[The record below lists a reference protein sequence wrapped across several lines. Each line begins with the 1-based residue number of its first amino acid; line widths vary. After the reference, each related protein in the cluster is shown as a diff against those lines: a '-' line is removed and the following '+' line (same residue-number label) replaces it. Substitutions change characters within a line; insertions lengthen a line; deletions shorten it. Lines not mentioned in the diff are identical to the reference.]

1 LLDINGPAHIF
12 YEAKEYG
19 IALEL
24 HFVSLNQQTE
34 IKASAG
40 LYFSKLELFEEIELR
55 SDDIVFIP
63 GLEHHLISD
72 KSFIQSIR
80 PFLNWV
86 TEQYQKGV
94 HLCSICTGSFILAE
108 TGILNGQSATT
119 HWKYFERFSEKF
131 PKVILLK
138 DRLFLSSKNI
148 HSSAG
153 VASGIDLSLYLLEQ
167 FYGTKLALDIAKEV
181 VIYFRRSASDPQ
193 LSVFL
198 QYRNHLDLRIH
209 NAQDYLI
216 NHLKEAP
223 TAEDLADHVYMSK
236 RNLTRLFK
244 KIVGITIGDYL
255 EKIRIEKAI
264 TLLSEGNKVGF
275 VASECGLK
283 STNQLRTILKKHQ
296 DILPTQVASLSK

>member
-1 LLDINGPAHIF
+1 MLDINGPAHIF
-12 YEAKEYG
+12 YEAKESG
-19 IALEL
+19 VAMAL
-24 HFVSLNQQTE
+24 HFVSLDHHTE
-34 IKASAG
+34 IKTSAG
-40 LYFSKLELFEEIELR
+40 LYFNRLEFFESIELQAG
-55 SDDIVFIP
+55 DIVFIP
-63 GLEHHLISD
+63 GLDYHLISD
-72 KSFIQSIR
+72 KNFVKLIR

-94 HLCSICTGSFILAE
+94 HICSICTGSFILAE
-108 TGILNGQSATT
+108 TGILNGQTATT
-119 HWKYFERFSEKF
+119 HWKYFERFFEKF
-131 PKVILLK
+131 PKINLLK
-138 DRLFLSSKNI
+138 DRLFVSSKNV

-167 FYGTKLALDIAKEV
+167 FYGTKLAVDIAKEV

-198 QYRNHLDLRIH
+198 QYRNHLDHRIH

-223 TAEDLADHVYMSK
+223 TAEDLADHVHMSK

-244 KIVGITIGDYL
+244 KTCGITIGGYL
-255 EKIRIEKAI
+255 EKIRVEKAI
-264 TLLSEGNKVGF
+264 ALLAKKNKVDF
-275 VASECGLK
+275 VALQCGLK

-296 DILPTQVASLSK
+296 DVLPTEITPLSK